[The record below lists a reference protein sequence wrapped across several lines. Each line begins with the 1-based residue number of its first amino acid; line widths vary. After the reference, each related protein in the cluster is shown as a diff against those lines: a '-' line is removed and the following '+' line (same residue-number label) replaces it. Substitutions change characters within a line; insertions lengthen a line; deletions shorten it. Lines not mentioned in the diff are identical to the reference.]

1 MKLQTHKGFT
11 LKIRIED
18 KIIFYS
24 AIESLE
30 INTRDISVTITVS
43 SGAQFSIK
51 CKTVI
56 DCISKLDAISEDIL
70 KGVEHNPKEPKPKP
84 KGKPG
89 PKPKKKIK

>member
-1 MKLQTHKGFT
+1 ML
-11 LKIRIED
+11 
-18 KIIFYS
+18 FYS

-30 INTRDISVTITVS
+30 INARDIAVTITTS

-70 KGVEHNPKEPKPKP
+70 KGIEHNPKAAKPKP

-89 PKPKKKIK
+89 PKPKSKKIAK